1 MVPARV
7 LVTPF
12 GIGKKTS
19 AANAKITKIEFKNW
33 LFSLHSMNCSVKSA
47 IDDSSNDKG
56 NMIEVKTIMIKPRIF
71 MSVKTFITF
80 YILYVCPIGKNLIQ
94 AFCKC

>member
-1 MVPARV
+1 MAPAKV

-19 AANAKITKIEFKNW
+19 AAKAKITKMEFRNW
-33 LFSLHSMNCSVKSA
+33 LFPLHSINSFVKSA

-56 NMIEVKTIMIKPRIF
+56 RIMVVRTIMIKTKNF
-71 MSVKTFITF
+71 KSVKIFITSC
-80 YILYVCPIGKNLIQ
+80 ILYVYPVGKILIQ
-94 AFCKC
+94 DFCKC

>member
-1 MVPARV
+1 MAPAKV

-33 LFSLHSMNCSVKSA
+33 FYPLHSINSFVKSA

-56 NMIEVKTIMIKPRIF
+56 NMMEVKTIKIKPMIF
-71 MSVKTFITF
+71 KKV
-80 YILYVCPIGKNLIQ
+80 
-94 AFCKC
+94 

>member
-1 MVPARV
+1 MAPAKV

-33 LFSLHSMNCSVKSA
+33 LFPLHSINSFVKSA

-56 NMIEVKTIMIKPRIF
+56 RIMDVRTIMIKTKSF
-71 MSVKTFITF
+71 KSVKIFITF
-80 YILYVCPIGKNLIQ
+80 CILYVCPIGKSFIQ
-94 AFCKC
+94 DFCKC

>member
-1 MVPARV
+1 MAPAKV

-19 AANAKITKIEFKNW
+19 APNAKITKIEFKNW
-33 LFSLHSMNCSVKSA
+33 LFPLHSINSFVKTD

-56 NMIEVKTIMIKPRIF
+56 NIIEVKTIMINPRSFKRVYIF
-71 MSVKTFITF
+71 ISS
-80 YILYVCPIGKNLIQ
+80 YILYVCPI
-94 AFCKC
+94 

>member
-1 MVPARV
+1 MAPAKV

-33 LFSLHSMNCSVKSA
+33 LLPLHSINSFVRLA

-56 NMIEVKTIMIKPRIF
+56 NMIEVKTIMIKPRVF
-71 MSVKTFITF
+71 KRV
-80 YILYVCPIGKNLIQ
+80 
-94 AFCKC
+94 

>member
-1 MVPARV
+1 MAPAKV

-19 AANAKITKIEFKNW
+19 AANAKITKMEFKNW
-33 LFSLHSMNCSVKSA
+33 LSPLHSINSFVKSA

-56 NMIEVKTIMIKPRIF
+56 RIIDVRKIMIKPRSFKRVYIF
-71 MSVKTFITF
+71 ISS
-80 YILYVCPIGKNLIQ
+80 YILYVCPIGKNFIQ
-94 AFCKC
+94 DF

>member
-1 MVPARV
+1 MAPAKV

-19 AANAKITKIEFKNW
+19 AANAKITKMEFKNW
-33 LFSLHSMNCSVKSA
+33 LFPLHSINWSVKSA
-47 IDDSSNDKG
+47 IDDSSNDNG
-56 NMIEVKTIMIKPRIF
+56 NMMEVKTIMIKPRIF

-80 YILYVCPIGKNLIQ
+80 YILYVCPIWKNLIQ
-94 AFCKC
+94 AFCEC

>member
-1 MVPARV
+1 MAPAKV

-19 AANAKITKIEFKNW
+19 AANAEMIKMEFKNW
-33 LFSLHSMNCSVKSA
+33 LFPLHSINSFVKSA

-56 NMIEVKTIMIKPRIF
+56 NIIEVKTIMIKPRSFKRVYI
-71 MSVKTFITF
+71 FITS
-80 YILYVCPIGKNLIQ
+80 YILYVCPIGKNLNQ
-94 AFCKC
+94 DFCEC